1 MFQTKKKKGSF
12 SSDMNFCIVLEVMVE
27 LDNLHHQTSAKAF
40 SVIDDFVTGPACW
53 QSHLPTDEGDNEDMT
68 WGILLIPRRNWLE
81 KEKDKMETWGLP
93 WWSSGLESACQ
104 WRGTWVRSL
113 IWEDP
118 TYLGATQPV
127 RSKCWGCALEP
138 GSHAAE
144 SVSCSYWRPHTR
156 AHALQEATTMR
167 NPYTTIRA

>member
-118 TYLGATQPV
+118 TCNRATKPMYRNYWSLCSITREVTAV
-127 RSKCWGCALEP
+127 RSPCSTVKSSLCALQLEKKT
-138 GSHAAE
+138 SA
-144 SVSCSYWRPHTR
+144 S
-156 AHALQEATTMR
+156 
-167 NPYTTIRA
+167 NNK